1 MQNKKYPLNPDEKE
15 VRQQSPDE
23 RQIGQPSA
31 PARPTGM
38 SFSSTAGGQG
48 TGGQTTAAQS
58 ATVAQAQAL
67 LNQNRGGYQSKWS
80 DQISNYLDQILN
92 RDKFSYDLNSDAL
105 YQQYADQY
113 ARNGQMAMMDTM
125 GQAAAL
131 TGGYGNS
138 YAQAVGQQT
147 YQNYMGQLND
157 VMPELYSMALN
168 QYMNEGDQLNNQLA
182 MMMQQDEIDYGR
194 YQDRIAEQQNN
205 FDRLMALMLQYGYN
219 PTEEEMANAGMTSA
233 QRDAIMKKTKKRGSS
248 VSSTGGGGGTFDP
261 ARIKLIQQMLNKKGW
276 NVPEDGVFGEETRK
290 AYYEYV
296 FGAYKDDKKPKVPTA
311 ADLWNRQ

>member
-1 MQNKKYPLNPDEKE
+1 MKNKKYPLNPDEKE

-23 RQIGQPSA
+23 RQIGQPSV

-38 SFSSTAGGQG
+38 SFSSTAGDQG
-48 TGGQTTAAQS
+48 TGAQS

-80 DQISNYLDQILN
+80 DQISDYLDRILN
-92 RDKFSYDLNSDAL
+92 RDKFSYDVNSDAL

-168 QYMNEGDQLNNQLA
+168 QYMNEGDQLNSQLA

-233 QRDAIMKKTKKRGSS
+233 QRDAIMKKTKKKKSGTTTKGTYDPDLQDYIQYVIDQMKQSVVPGVDALRG
-248 VSSTGGGGGTFDP
+248 
-261 ARIKLIQQMLNKKGW
+261 
-276 NVPEDGVFGEETRK
+276 
-290 AYYEYV
+290 
-296 FGAYKDDKKPKVPTA
+296 
-311 ADLWNRQ
+311 